1 MVQQQERPA
10 WVAEKQV
17 PNDKRVEMRVLS
29 SILDDPVLLEKV
41 DFLKPEDF
49 YHNEHRVIYKAILSL
64 HARHCPIDQIVVEEE
79 VERNGDMEVFAQNP
93 LFFLDFSP
101 SAAAVSDPSG
111 DAHYLKKLSVCR
123 SIAYGI
129 HEPTK
134 LAFEGEAEQALE
146 ALGELAYRL
155 HVNDQKND
163 PVAVSDLSTGFV
175 ENLTRLCDRKGQVI
189 GVGTGFIDLDRLTG
203 GLQKSDLVI
212 LAARPAIGKT
222 SFALSLARNAAAK
235 YGHGIAIFSLEMS
248 REQLYQRLIAM
259 EAGIDQQRL
268 RTGWIDDEDW
278 EKIVEAIERINNMH
292 IYIDDSANVT
302 PDEIRNK
309 VKRLVTSGVN
319 IGSIMIDYLQ
329 LMSLPGKNGR
339 SQENRVQEVSEISR
353 KLKGVTRDLDMP
365 VMALSQLSRAVES
378 RQSKIPQ
385 LSDLRESGSIE
396 QDADLVMFLYREDVY
411 NPESER
417 QNIADVIVAK
427 HRNGPIGTVSL
438 YFHKNQ
444 TRFDNLEVTAPVEQ

>member
-1 MVQQQERPA
+1 MVQQQERSG
-10 WVAEKQV
+10 WIAEKQV
-17 PNDKRVEMRVLS
+17 PNDK
-29 SILDDPVLLEKV
+29 EKL

-49 YHNEHRVIYKAILSL
+49 FHERHRIIFKVVLDLYVHHRSIHEISVQEELERAGYLETHFQDNPFYVQDMTPESFVI
-64 HARHCPIDQIVVEEE
+64 
-79 VERNGDMEVFAQNP
+79 
-93 LFFLDFSP
+93 
-101 SAAAVSDPSG
+101 DPTN
-111 DAHYLKKLSVCR
+111 DAHYLRKLAICR
-123 SIAYGI
+123 SIAYGVS
-129 HEPTK
+129 EPTK

-146 ALGELAYRL
+146 ALAQLAYKFQIG
-155 HVNDQKND
+155 DQKSE
-163 PVAVSDLSTGFV
+163 PVAVSDLSTNFV
-175 ENLTRLCDRKGQVI
+175 ENLTRLCDRKGQII

-203 GLQKSDLVI
+203 GLQKSDLIIV
-212 LAARPAIGKT
+212 AARPSMGKT
-222 SFALSLARNAAAK
+222 SFAMN
-235 YGHGIAIFSLEMS
+235 IAENVSIEDGKTVAVFSLEMS
-248 REQLYQRLIAM
+248 KEALLQRMLCSVARV
-259 EAGIDQQRL
+259 EAGIDQQRP

-278 EKIVEAIERINNMH
+278 EKIVVAIERINNMN

-309 VKRLVTSGVN
+309 VRRLITSGVN
-319 IGSIMIDYLQ
+319 IGLIMIDYLQ

-353 KLKGVTRDLDMP
+353 KLKGVARDLDMP
-365 VMALSQLSRAVES
+365 VLALSQLSRAVES

-396 QDADLVMFLYREDVY
+396 QDSDVVMFLYRDDVY

-438 YFHKNQ
+438 YFHKSQ